1 MLLIFLM
8 AKRTMTTEYQ
18 TYYDRWV
25 KRILI
30 EKEKENILILG
41 NRHDRSISIR
51 PSKISK
57 TGTQTI
63 TEGL

>member
-41 NRHDRSISIR
+41 NRHDRSISLR
-51 PSKISK
+51 P
-57 TGTQTI
+57 
-63 TEGL
+63 